1 MRRKKSKFDVPVM
14 EIDVRGVSYKVYLY
28 PKQLFN
34 SRHPGSEAI
43 HTSSPNTLQFSEQY
57 CTLIHVSHE
66 LFHAYLASSFFH
78 SQVNQAAE
86 DLEEVACETF
96 ATFSQVINLQA
107 QDILKELKKEIT
119 RRKDGNIEKDR
130 KE

>member
-14 EIDVRGVSYKVYLY
+14 EIDVRGVLYKVYLY

-34 SRHPGSEAI
+34 SRHHGSEAI
-43 HTSSPNTLQFSEQY
+43 HTQSPSSMQFSEQY
-57 CTLIHVSHE
+57 CTLTHVSHE

-78 SQVNQAAE
+78 CQVNQAAE

-96 ATFSQVINLQA
+96 AQFSHVINKQA
-107 QDILKELKKEIT
+107 DDILEALKKELN
-119 RRKDGNIEKDR
+119 RRKNESIKKGS
-130 KE
+130 